1 MMASQTDIKLRKA
14 QIYSIF
20 VRNHTKKGT
29 LKAIEPDLS
38 RIKSLGTDYIWLLPI
53 YPIGKKDRKGK
64 LGSPYSVKDYRAIDP
79 KIASWQEFLE
89 FVKEVHEHGMK
100 VMLDIVYNHTSRD
113 SVLHQVHPE
122 WFLHDRNGN
131 LINKNEDWTD
141 VAELDYSHKA
151 LWNYQIET
159 LKRYAKI
166 VDGFRCD
173 VAPQVPIEFW
183 KEARKEVAKVNP
195 KTVWLAESTSKD
207 YIQALGAKG
216 YHVSSDSELY
226 SAFDMTYDYDIDQIW
241 RSYVKGDIPLKKY
254 IDALNT
260 QGVIYPANYIKM
272 RALENHDQP
281 RAHEMFINENDLY
294 NWTAFSEF
302 QKGSTLVYAGQEA
315 GFKHTPSLFDKDKLD
330 WSAQKMDLSA
340 LILKMHQLSQSD
352 IQVSGTYKI
361 TALDN
366 DIVEATYRLGDII
379 RIGLFSLKGM
389 SGEVPVALPSDN
401 YTNMINNSLIPV
413 KDGILTIDYD
423 PIIIQGKTNR

>member
-1 MMASQTDIKLRKA
+1 MANHTDIKLRKS
-14 QIYSIF
+14 QIYCIF

-29 LKAIEPDLS
+29 LKAIEPDLD
-38 RIKSLGTDYIWLLPI
+38 RIKQLGTDFIWLMPI

-64 LGSPYSVKDYRAIDP
+64 LGSPYSVKDYRAVDPQLGTWQDFLKLIDA
-79 KIASWQEFLE
+79 I
-89 FVKEVHEHGMK
+89 HDHGMK

-113 SVLHQVHPE
+113 SVLLQVHPE
-122 WFLHDRNGN
+122 WFLRNKKTGE
-131 LINKNEDWTD
+131 LLNKNEDWTD

-159 LKRYAKI
+159 LKRYAKY

-195 KTVWLAESTSKD
+195 KTVWLAESTGKD
-207 YIQALGAKG
+207 YIEALGKKG
-216 YHVSSDSELY
+216 YHVSSDAELY
-226 SAFDMTYDYDIDQIW
+226 SAFDMTYDYDVDYLYKA
-241 RSYVKGDIPLKKY
+241 YVHGDIPLRKY

-260 QGVIYPANYIKM
+260 QGVIYPSNYIKM

-281 RAHEMFINENDLY
+281 RAHALFINENDLF

-315 GFKHTPSLFDKDKLD
+315 GFKKTPDLFNSDKLD
-330 WSAQKMDLSA
+330 WSSQKMDLSA
-340 LILKMHQLSQSD
+340 LILRMHQLSQSD
-352 IQVSGTYKI
+352 IEVSGTYKI
-361 TALDN
+361 TALEN
-366 DIVEATYRLGDII
+366 DIVEVTYRLGDIL
-379 RIGLFSLKGM
+379 RVGLFSLKGM
-389 SGEVPVALPSDN
+389 SGEVPVALPSDS
-401 YTNMINNSLIPV
+401 YVNMIDNSLIHV

-423 PIIIQGKTNR
+423 PIVIQGKAK